1 MPELPE
7 VEALCR
13 FLDHRAGG
21 RLVERAE
28 LASLSALK
36 TFDPPVD
43 TLVGAT
49 AGGCHRRGKWCCLQ
63 VGNTWLV
70 LHLAL
75 GGWVRWYDRVPD
87 GRAKLG
93 KGPLALRVALSP
105 DEELGPSPGFDV
117 TEAGTEKRLAL
128 WLVADPAEVPA
139 VADLGPDAL
148 DPSLR
153 PGDLAARLAQAGGTL
168 KTALTTQRAVSGIG
182 NAWSDDVLHRA
193 GLSPFKPADRLDPDE
208 AERLHA
214 AMTEVLGRALQ
225 RALLAVE
232 RDGPGALKADKRAGM
247 AVHGRAGQPCP
258 VCGDTVRQVAFAR
271 RSLEYCP
278 TCQTQGKVLA
288 DRRLSRLLR

>member
-13 FLDHRAGG
+13 FLEHRAGG

-36 TFDPPVD
+36 TFDPPVG
-43 TLVGAT
+43 TLVGRT
-49 AGGCHRRGKWCCLQ
+49 VGGCHRRGKWCCLQ
-63 VGNTWLV
+63 VEGTWLV

-93 KGPLALRVALSP
+93 KGPLALRVGLSP

-128 WLVADPAEVPA
+128 WLVADPADIPA

-148 DPSLR
+148 DPAL
-153 PGDLAARLAQAGGTL
+153 GAADLAARLAQAGGTL
-168 KTALTTQRAVSGIG
+168 KTALTTQGVVSGIG

-193 GLSPFKPADRLDPDE
+193 GLSPFKPADRLGPDE

-214 AMTEVLGRALQ
+214 AMTEVLGQALQ
-225 RALLAVE
+225 RALLTVE

-258 VCGDTVRQVAFAR
+258 ACGDTVRQVAFAR

-278 TCQTQGKVLA
+278 TCQTGGKVLA
-288 DRRLSRLLR
+288 DRRLSRLVR

>member
-13 FLDHRAGG
+13 FLDRRAGG
-21 RLVERAE
+21 RRVERAE

-36 TFDPPVD
+36 TFDPPVEA
-43 TLVGAT
+43 LVGRT
-49 AGGCHRRGKWCCLQ
+49 VVGCHRRGKWCCLQ
-63 VGNTWLV
+63 LDDSWLV

-87 GRAKLG
+87 GRARLG
-93 KGPLALRVALSP
+93 KGPLALRVGLSP

-128 WLVADPAEVPA
+128 WLVADPGDVPA
-139 VADLGPDAL
+139 VAALGPDAL
-148 DPSLR
+148 DPALG
-153 PGDLAARLAQAGGTL
+153 PAALGARLAAAGGTV
-168 KTALTTQRAVSGIG
+168 KTALTTPSVVAGIG
-182 NAWSDDVLHRA
+182 NAWSDDILHRA
-193 GLSPFKPADRLDPDE
+193 RLSPFKPADRLAADE
-208 AERLHA
+208 VERLQA
-214 AMTEVLGRALQ
+214 AVAGVLGEALQ
-225 RALLAVE
+225 RALAAVE
-232 RDGPGALKADKRAGM
+232 RDGPGALKADKKAGV

-258 VCGDTVRQVAFAR
+258 VCGDTIRQVAFAR

-278 TCQTQGKVLA
+278 TCQTGGKALA

>member
-13 FLDHRAGG
+13 FLDRRAGG
-21 RLVERAE
+21 RQVERAQ

-43 TLVGAT
+43 ALVGRT
-49 AGGCHRRGKWCCLQ
+49 LSGCHRRGKWCCLQ
-63 VGNTWLV
+63 LGDTWLV

-87 GRAKLG
+87 GRARLG
-93 KGPLALRVALSP
+93 KGPLALRVGLSP

-139 VADLGPDAL
+139 IAGLGPDAL
-148 DPSLR
+148 DPSLGA
-153 PGDLAARLAQAGGTL
+153 PELAARLAEAGGTL
-168 KTALTTQRAVSGIG
+168 KTALTTQGVVAGIG
-182 NAWSDDVLHRA
+182 NAWSDDILHRA
-193 GLSPFKPADRLDPDE
+193 RLSPFKPADRLGPDE
-208 AERLHA
+208 ADRLHA
-214 AMTEVLGRALQ
+214 AVIGVLGDARQ
-225 RALLAVE
+225 RALATVE
-232 RDGPGALKADKRAGM
+232 RDGPGALKADKKAAV

-278 TCQTQGKVLA
+278 TCQTGGKVLA